1 VAGGEVVVTEAR
13 NVPRLTDVAARVH
26 LTTLELT
33 KDGDV
38 FYLVAE
44 PGYVWENCPMRSDR
58 DYRFITTGT
67 DMWNRMKDIGDGD
80 PKQSVV
86 VIHNTRNHLREGE

>member
-1 VAGGEVVVTEAR
+1 MAIEAR
-13 NVPRLTDVAARVH
+13 NVPRLTEVASRIH
-26 LTTLELT
+26 LTTVELT

-44 PGYVWENCPMRSDR
+44 PGYVWARSRSRVTDEHVFLMLGGDAWR
-58 DYRFITTGT
+58 TLKHVGT
-67 DMWNRMKDIGDGD
+67 GD

-86 VIHNTRNHLREGE
+86 VLHNTLREDE